1 MKKVTINISYDEE
14 KLSALKLYLDKK
26 DVNVEDEL
34 KNYIDKLYIKSVP
47 IGVREYIEIRSGKAT
62 DESKIKKQSTLK
74 INSEVANN
82 G

>member
-62 DESKIKKQSTLK
+62 DESKTKKQNTSK

>member
-14 KLSALKLYLDKK
+14 KISALKLYLDKK

-62 DESKIKKQSTLK
+62 ESKIKKQNTSK
-74 INSEVANN
+74 INSEVANS